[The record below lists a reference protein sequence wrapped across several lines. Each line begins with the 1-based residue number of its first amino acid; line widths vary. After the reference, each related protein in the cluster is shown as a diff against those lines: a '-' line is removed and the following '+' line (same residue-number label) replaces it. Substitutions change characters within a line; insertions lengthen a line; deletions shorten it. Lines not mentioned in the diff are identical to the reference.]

1 MKVRETYIVP
11 KVMTHINEFLSTHVD
26 ETIIVKEITSS
37 DIIFSIDQDYTE
49 AELQMFHL
57 RKFIESGDATPE
69 EEDAA
74 EYAINAIKTL
84 LDMGVIK

>member
-1 MKVRETYIVP
+1 MKVHEVYEVP
-11 KVMTHINEFLSTHVD
+11 TSNLTDFLSSHTD
-26 ETIIVKEITSS
+26 ETITIKKVTPSEIHLY
-37 DIIFSIDQDYTE
+37 IEQEYTE
-49 AELQMFHL
+49 PELQMFHL

>member
-1 MKVRETYIVP
+1 MKVHEVYEVP
-11 KVMTHINEFLSTHVD
+11 ATNLTDFLSSHID
-26 ETIIVKEITSS
+26 ETITIKEVTPSEIHLY
-37 DIIFSIDQDYTE
+37 IEQDYTE

-69 EEDAA
+69 EQDTA

>member
-1 MKVRETYIVP
+1 MKVHEVYEVP
-11 KVMTHINEFLSTHVD
+11 TSNLSYFLSNHIG
-26 ETIIVKEITSS
+26 EAITIKEVTSTE
-37 DIIFSIDQDYTE
+37 IHFYIEQEYTE

-57 RKFIESGDATPE
+57 RKFIESGDATSE